1 MVSNSTFRFGVIGCG
16 SIAGQF
22 VQAVQFLPGMCVAS
36 AAARDKERARRF
48 AVRHGIE
55 TYYGDY
61 GEMLQSGNIDAVYIA
76 TVNTHHLAPMLLALE
91 LGIPVLC
98 EKPLALTTADFDLA
112 AAAAKKHGVLL
123 MEAMWSCFLP
133 SYQAIRTLLQ
143 DGRLGRV
150 ASAYLHFCVPFPK
163 NPSSRIYSPALGGGL
178 IYDIGVYNLHTAL
191 YLFGDDLQ
199 DLSICGQTGPTG
211 VDVSSVISF
220 SYRGGPTVCTTTSDV
235 AGPHELIVCGEQGLI
250 RAEHYNGAQELC
262 ITLDGREERLCFP
275 FDCNG
280 FEYEIQEFVRCVQTG
295 CTESDT
301 VGLLRSRHV
310 CELMETAVRTICG
323 GSSSTVI

>member
-1 MVSNSTFRFGVIGCG
+1 
-16 SIAGQF
+16 
-22 VQAVQFLPGMCVAS
+22 
-36 AAARDKERARRF
+36 
-48 AVRHGIE
+48 
-55 TYYGDY
+55 
-61 GEMLQSGNIDAVYIA
+61 
-76 TVNTHHLAPMLLALE
+76 MLLALE

-191 YLFGDDLQ
+191 YLFGDDLR
-199 DLSICGQTGPTG
+199 DLSILRANRADRSGCQLGHLPFL
-211 VDVSSVISF
+211 IA
-220 SYRGGPTVCTTTSDV
+220 GGRRYAPPPPMWQ
-235 AGPHELIVCGEQGLI
+235 A
-250 RAEHYNGAQELC
+250 
-262 ITLDGREERLCFP
+262 
-275 FDCNG
+275 
-280 FEYEIQEFVRCVQTG
+280 
-295 CTESDT
+295 
-301 VGLLRSRHV
+301 
-310 CELMETAVRTICG
+310 LM
-323 GSSSTVI
+323 S